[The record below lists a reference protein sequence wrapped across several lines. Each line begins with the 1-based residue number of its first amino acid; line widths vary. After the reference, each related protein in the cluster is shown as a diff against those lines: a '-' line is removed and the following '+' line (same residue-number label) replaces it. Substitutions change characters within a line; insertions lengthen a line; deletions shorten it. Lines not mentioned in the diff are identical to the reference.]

1 MRVQT
6 YAAASTDGHGVCD
19 RRMMNGMRMQSSLE
33 VDRPAAEVFAI
44 VADFSRNPEWQRG
57 MKSAVWTSEP
67 PVRAG
72 STYDQVARF
81 LGRDVTTSFEVVA
94 YQPGRS
100 ITIES
105 RASSFPI
112 RVTRFVEP
120 INDERCRVVADVS
133 GEPGRFF
140 KLFGPVLEWM
150 AERSVRGDY
159 LRLKR
164 ILDESSN

>member
-1 MRVQT
+1 MMVTMQMRSVL
-6 YAAASTDGHGVCD
+6 HI
-19 RRMMNGMRMQSSLE
+19 
-33 VDRPAAEVFAI
+33 DRPAGDVFAV

-67 PVRAG
+67 PVGVG

-94 YQPGRS
+94 YDPGRS

-112 RVTRFVEP
+112 RVTRSVEP
-120 INDERCRVVADVS
+120 LTDTRCRVIADVS

-140 KLFGPVLEWM
+140 RLFGPVLGWM
-150 AERSVRGDY
+150 AERSVLGDY
-159 LRLKR
+159 RRLKE
-164 ILDESSN
+164 ILENSN

>member
-1 MRVQT
+1 M
-6 YAAASTDGHGVCD
+6 H
-19 RRMMNGMRMQSSLE
+19 MQSSLE
-33 VDRPAAEVFAI
+33 VDRPAAEVFAVI
-44 VADFSRNPEWQRG
+44 ADFSRNPEWQRG

-67 PVRAG
+67 PVRVG

-81 LGRDVTTSFEVVA
+81 LGRDVTTSFEVIA

-112 RVTRFVEP
+112 RVTRSVEP
-120 INDERCRVVADVS
+120 ISEKGCRAVADVS

-140 KLFGPVLEWM
+140 KLFGPVLAWI
-150 AERSVRGDY
+150 AEHSVQADY
-159 LRLKR
+159 RRLKR
-164 ILDESSN
+164 ILEDFSN